1 MIDLKKE
8 LILIGLV
15 AVNSYLI
22 NSSEAATND
31 SEVNIA
37 INEFNSQDYTEN
49 ILDNEIQGYNFM
61 AENALNSNDVLKQ
74 ELLIQI
80 DEATKIGD
88 IALAK
93 TLRDYYNNLTMPYV
107 VSNYDDNVS
116 ISLPSDESIFDES
129 IFDESIFNE
138 IQAYLEELQ
147 NNNSNN
153 TQSK

>member
-61 AENALNSNDVLKQ
+61 AENALKSNDALKQ

-116 ISLPSDESIFDES
+116 ISLPSDESIF
-129 IFDESIFNE
+129 NE

>member
-61 AENALNSNDVLKQ
+61 AENALNSNDALKQ

-116 ISLPSDESIFDES
+116 ISLPSN
-129 IFDESIFNE
+129 ESIFNE
-138 IQAYLEELQ
+138 IQADLEELQ

>member
-31 SEVNIA
+31 SEINIA

-61 AENALNSNDVLKQ
+61 AENALNSNDALKQ

-116 ISLPSDESIFDES
+116 ISLPSDESIF
-129 IFDESIFNE
+129 NE
-138 IQAYLEELQ
+138 IQADLEELQ

>member
-8 LILIGLV
+8 LILLGLV

-61 AENALNSNDVLKQ
+61 AENALNGNDALKQ

-116 ISLPSDESIFDES
+116 ISLPSDESIF
-129 IFDESIFNE
+129 NE
-138 IQAYLEELQ
+138 IQADLEELQ

>member
-37 INEFNSQDYTEN
+37 INEFNSQDYKEN

-61 AENALNSNDVLKQ
+61 AENALNSNDALKQ

-88 IALAK
+88 IVLAK

-116 ISLPSDESIFDES
+116 ISLPSDESIF
-129 IFDESIFNE
+129 NE
-138 IQAYLEELQ
+138 IQADLEELQ

>member
-129 IFDESIFNE
+129 IFNE

>member
-116 ISLPSDESIFDES
+116 ISLPR
-129 IFDESIFNE
+129 DESIFNE

>member
-22 NSSEAATND
+22 SSSEAATND

-61 AENALNSNDVLKQ
+61 AENALNGNDALKQ

-116 ISLPSDESIFDES
+116 ISLPSDESIF
-129 IFDESIFNE
+129 NE
-138 IQAYLEELQ
+138 IQADLEELQ

>member
-37 INEFNSQDYTEN
+37 INEFNSQDYTEH

-61 AENALNSNDVLKQ
+61 AENALNGNDALKQ

-93 TLRDYYNNLTMPYV
+93 TLRDYYN
-107 VSNYDDNVS
+107 
-116 ISLPSDESIFDES
+116 
-129 IFDESIFNE
+129 
-138 IQAYLEELQ
+138 
-147 NNNSNN
+147 
-153 TQSK
+153 K

>member
-61 AENALNSNDVLKQ
+61 AENALNSNDALKQ

-116 ISLPSDESIFDES
+116 ISLPSDESIF
-129 IFDESIFNE
+129 NE
-138 IQAYLEELQ
+138 IQADLEELQ

-153 TQSK
+153 IQSK

>member
-1 MIDLKKE
+1 MKKE

-116 ISLPSDESIFDES
+116 ISLPSDESIF
-129 IFDESIFNE
+129 NE
-138 IQAYLEELQ
+138 IQADLEELQ

>member
-1 MIDLKKE
+1 
-8 LILIGLV
+8 
-15 AVNSYLI
+15 
-22 NSSEAATND
+22 
-31 SEVNIA
+31 
-37 INEFNSQDYTEN
+37 
-49 ILDNEIQGYNFM
+49 M
-61 AENALNSNDVLKQ
+61 AENALNSNDALKH

-116 ISLPSDESIFDES
+116 ISLPSDESIF
-129 IFDESIFNE
+129 NE
-138 IQAYLEELQ
+138 IQADLEELQ

>member
-1 MIDLKKE
+1 MKKE

-129 IFDESIFNE
+129 IFNE

>member
-1 MIDLKKE
+1 MKKE

-49 ILDNEIQGYNFM
+49 ILDNEIQEYNFM
-61 AENALNSNDVLKQ
+61 AENALNSNDALKQ

-116 ISLPSDESIFDES
+116 ISLPSDESIF
-129 IFDESIFNE
+129 NE
-138 IQAYLEELQ
+138 IQADLEELQ

>member
-37 INEFNSQDYTEN
+37 INEFNSQDYTED

-61 AENALNSNDVLKQ
+61 AENALNGNDALKQ

-116 ISLPSDESIFDES
+116 ISLPSDESIF
-129 IFDESIFNE
+129 NE
-138 IQAYLEELQ
+138 IQADLEELQ

>member
-1 MIDLKKE
+1 
-8 LILIGLV
+8 
-15 AVNSYLI
+15 
-22 NSSEAATND
+22 
-31 SEVNIA
+31 
-37 INEFNSQDYTEN
+37 
-49 ILDNEIQGYNFM
+49 M
-61 AENALNSNDVLKQ
+61 AENALNSNDALKQ

-88 IALAK
+88 IVLAK

-116 ISLPSDESIFDES
+116 ISLPSDESIF
-129 IFDESIFNE
+129 NE
-138 IQAYLEELQ
+138 IQADLEELQ

>member
-61 AENALNSNDVLKQ
+61 AENALNDNDALKQ

-116 ISLPSDESIFDES
+116 ISLPSDESIF
-129 IFDESIFNE
+129 NE
-138 IQAYLEELQ
+138 IQADLEELQ

>member
-61 AENALNSNDVLKQ
+61 AENALNSNDALKH

-116 ISLPSDESIFDES
+116 ISLPSDESIF
-129 IFDESIFNE
+129 NE
-138 IQAYLEELQ
+138 IQADLEELQ

>member
-61 AENALNSNDVLKQ
+61 AENALNGNDALKQ

-129 IFDESIFNE
+129 IFNE

>member
-61 AENALNSNDVLKQ
+61 AENALNGNDALKQ

-116 ISLPSDESIFDES
+116 ISLPSDESIF
-129 IFDESIFNE
+129 NE
-138 IQAYLEELQ
+138 IQADLEELQ
-147 NNNSNN
+147 NNNSND

>member
-61 AENALNSNDVLKQ
+61 AENALNSNDALKQ

-116 ISLPSDESIFDES
+116 LSLPSDESIFDES
-129 IFDESIFNE
+129 IFHA

>member
-61 AENALNSNDVLKQ
+61 AENALNSNDALKQ

-93 TLRDYYNNLTMPYV
+93 TLRDYYSNLTMPYV

-116 ISLPSDESIFDES
+116 ISLPSDESIF
-129 IFDESIFNE
+129 NE
-138 IQAYLEELQ
+138 IQADLEELQ

>member
-37 INEFNSQDYTEN
+37 INEFNSQDYKEN

-61 AENALNSNDVLKQ
+61 TENALNSNDALKQ

-116 ISLPSDESIFDES
+116 ISLPSDESIF
-129 IFDESIFNE
+129 NE
-138 IQAYLEELQ
+138 IQADLEELQ

>member
-61 AENALNSNDVLKQ
+61 AENALNGNDELKQ

-116 ISLPSDESIFDES
+116 ISLPSDESIF
-129 IFDESIFNE
+129 NE
-138 IQAYLEELQ
+138 IQADLEELQ

>member
-61 AENALNSNDVLKQ
+61 AENALNSNDALKQ

-116 ISLPSDESIFDES
+116 ISLPSDESIF
-129 IFDESIFNE
+129 NE

-153 TQSK
+153 TQSE

>member
-1 MIDLKKE
+1 MKKE

-37 INEFNSQDYTEN
+37 INEFNSQDYKEN

-61 AENALNSNDVLKQ
+61 AENALNSNDALKQ

-116 ISLPSDESIFDES
+116 ISLPSDESIF
-129 IFDESIFNE
+129 NE
-138 IQAYLEELQ
+138 IQADLEELQ

>member
-1 MIDLKKE
+1 VIDLKKK

-116 ISLPSDESIFDES
+116 ISLPSDESIF
-129 IFDESIFNE
+129 NE

>member
-74 ELLIQI
+74 ELLIQM

-116 ISLPSDESIFDES
+116 ISLPSDESIF
-129 IFDESIFNE
+129 NE

>member
-37 INEFNSQDYTEN
+37 INEFNSQDYKEN

-61 AENALNSNDVLKQ
+61 AENALNSNDALKQ

-116 ISLPSDESIFDES
+116 ISLPSDESIF
-129 IFDESIFNE
+129 NE
-138 IQAYLEELQ
+138 IQADLEELQ

>member
-15 AVNSYLI
+15 AVNSYLF

-61 AENALNSNDVLKQ
+61 AENALNGNDALKQ

-116 ISLPSDESIFDES
+116 ISLPSDESIF
-129 IFDESIFNE
+129 NE
-138 IQAYLEELQ
+138 IQADLEELQ

>member
-61 AENALNSNDVLKQ
+61 AENALNGNDPLKQ

-116 ISLPSDESIFDES
+116 ISLPSDEN
-129 IFDESIFNE
+129 IFNE
-138 IQAYLEELQ
+138 IQADLEELQ

>member
-61 AENALNSNDVLKQ
+61 AENALNGNDALKQ

-88 IALAK
+88 IVLAK

-116 ISLPSDESIFDES
+116 ISLPSDESIF
-129 IFDESIFNE
+129 NE
-138 IQAYLEELQ
+138 IQADLEELQ

>member
-1 MIDLKKE
+1 VIDLKKE

-61 AENALNSNDVLKQ
+61 AENALNGNDPLKQ

-116 ISLPSDESIFDES
+116 ISLPSDESIF
-129 IFDESIFNE
+129 NE
-138 IQAYLEELQ
+138 IQADLEELQ

>member
-61 AENALNSNDVLKQ
+61 AENALNGNDALKQ

-107 VSNYDDNVS
+107 VSNCDDNVS
-116 ISLPSDESIFDES
+116 ISLPSDESIF
-129 IFDESIFNE
+129 NE
-138 IQAYLEELQ
+138 IQADLEELQ

>member
-1 MIDLKKE
+1 MKKE

-61 AENALNSNDVLKQ
+61 AENALNGNDVLKQ

-116 ISLPSDESIFDES
+116 ISLPSDESIF
-129 IFDESIFNE
+129 NE
-138 IQAYLEELQ
+138 IQADLEELQ

>member
-49 ILDNEIQGYNFM
+49 ILDNEIQEYNFM
-61 AENALNSNDVLKQ
+61 AENALNSNDALKQ

-80 DEATKIGD
+80 NEATKIGD

-116 ISLPSDESIFDES
+116 ISLPSDESIF
-129 IFDESIFNE
+129 NE
-138 IQAYLEELQ
+138 IQADLEELQ

>member
-61 AENALNSNDVLKQ
+61 AENALNGNDALKQ

-93 TLRDYYNNLTMPYV
+93 TLRDYYSNLTMPYV

-116 ISLPSDESIFDES
+116 ISLPSDESIF
-129 IFDESIFNE
+129 NE
-138 IQAYLEELQ
+138 IQADLEELQ

>member
-61 AENALNSNDVLKQ
+61 AENALNGNDALKQ
-74 ELLIQI
+74 ELLTQI

-116 ISLPSDESIFDES
+116 ISLPSDESIF
-129 IFDESIFNE
+129 NE
-138 IQAYLEELQ
+138 IQADLEELQ

>member
-61 AENALNSNDVLKQ
+61 AENALNRKDALKQ

-116 ISLPSDESIFDES
+116 ISLPSDESIF
-129 IFDESIFNE
+129 NE
-138 IQAYLEELQ
+138 IQADLEELQ